1 MLFRSIHRKG
11 AGDDFKCHVCLSDA
25 PDRAKGS
32 AGGEHRADHGGAS
45 LVQENFQQGLMSEKR
60 KAADGGIKTL
70 YSIISTVPSDR
81 HCVTGLSDGRVL
93 SSAPIRYD
101 LMSQTEI

>member
-1 MLFRSIHRKG
+1 
-11 AGDDFKCHVCLSDA
+11 
-25 PDRAKGS
+25 
-32 AGGEHRADHGGAS
+32 
-45 LVQENFQQGLMSEKR
+45 MSEKR

-101 LMSQTEI
+101 LMSQTEIIGFCATFRKKCYFFAQ